1 SNHRLMLE
9 FVPSSTRK
17 LESSFCYLRHPLP
30 CARASFASR
39 VRGRE
44 GRSPRRR
51 PAPSRQRGRAAKTNP
66 GFQPFAF
73 AGGIHDV
80 DTGFVRFGARDYDP
94 SVGRWTAKDPFLFAG
109 RQANLYVYANNDPVN
124 FADPEGTIVVTGSV
138 IAGAAA

>member
-1 SNHRLMLE
+1 
-9 FVPSSTRK
+9 
-17 LESSFCYLRHPLP
+17 
-30 CARASFASR
+30 

-138 IAGAAA
+138 IAGAAAIGATASLAGYLLTVDNVSVGGALAAMAG